1 MTQTSKNSA
10 SEDLARLQRWPH
22 AAESWQHAQRHLR
35 AGNHAAALA
44 IYRNLA
50 QMFPGVPQLWAE
62 LGSAAAGDLDFTE
75 ADLAFRRAMELA
87 PSDAKLLVFLFTQYY
102 HLRRLDQ
109 ALACL
114 RRAVEADPGSVD
126 VRLTLATWLERIR
139 HLDEA
144 WDCIETCPAQHPKN
158 VQVLFVRAFLLHR
171 KGLNEEAET
180 ALRDLLK
187 TVPLPSD
194 VLVNA
199 YHLLGVVLDALGQ
212 YDEALIWLGKSKTLR
227 RQTVDAAAL
236 EQAYEKTNQA
246 RRQLLAELK
255 PETMRRW
262 REESAATPCPH
273 PLALLGGAMR
283 SGTTLIE
290 QIFGAHPD
298 ILVFDESMPSLAEL
312 LKPLNSPPPT
322 PGLTLTSLNALTA
335 ARRAQ
340 LTGRYL
346 KSLLREVEEEPGNSV
361 LLDKN
366 PSTTAWLPVWLRF
379 FPQSKIIITL
389 RDPRDV
395 VISCHFQNVQAD
407 WGIVNFAS
415 LEKTAKFYALSMDVW
430 LRMRELGG
438 FDWIETR
445 YEDMVGNLE
454 AEGRRVTNFLG
465 LPWHEAQAKYY
476 ETTRR
481 KFVHSPTYG
490 EVTQPIHNRAVR
502 RWEHYAEA
510 LAPLQ
515 ASLEP
520 YLQAFGYS

>member
-1 MTQTSKNSA
+1 
-10 SEDLARLQRWPH
+10 
-22 AAESWQHAQRHLR
+22 
-35 AGNHAAALA
+35 
-44 IYRNLA
+44 
-50 QMFPGVPQLWAE
+50 
-62 LGSAAAGDLDFTE
+62 
-75 ADLAFRRAMELA
+75 MELA

-102 HLRRLDQ
+102 HLRRLDV

-144 WDCIETCPAQHPKN
+144 WECIETCLAQHSKN

-171 KGLNEEAET
+171 KGLNEEAEA
-180 ALRDLLK
+180 ALRDLLQ
-187 TVPLPSD
+187 TAAPPPSD
-194 VLVNA
+194 VMVNA
-199 YHLLGVVLDALGQ
+199 CHLLGVVLDALGQ
-212 YDEALIWLGKSKTLR
+212 YSEALIWLGKSKTLR
-227 RQTVDAAAL
+227 RPTVNAAAL
-236 EQAYEKTNQA
+236 EQTYEKTNQA

-255 PETMRRW
+255 PETMQRW
-262 REESAATPCPH
+262 GEESAVAPCPH
-273 PLALLGGAMR
+273 SLALLGGAMR
-283 SGTTLIE
+283 SGTTLVE
-290 QIFGAHPD
+290 QILGAQPD
-298 ILVFDESMPSLAEL
+298 VLVFDESMPSLAEL
-312 LKPLNSPPPT
+312 LKPLNSQPSG
-322 PGLTLTSLNALTA
+322 PGWSLASLDALPAT
-335 ARRAQ
+335 RRAQ
-340 LTGRYL
+340 LTDRYL
-346 KSLLREVEEEPGNSV
+346 KSLLREIEDEPGHRV

-379 FPQSKIIITL
+379 FPQSKVIIAL

-395 VISCHFQNVQAD
+395 VVSCYFQSVPAD
-407 WGIVNFAS
+407 WGIVSFAS

-445 YEDMVGNLE
+445 YEDVVGNLE

-465 LPWHEAQAKYY
+465 LPWHEAQATYY
-476 ETTRR
+476 ETARR

-490 EVTQPIHNRAVR
+490 EVTKPVHNRAVR

>member
-1 MTQTSKNSA
+1 MS
-10 SEDLARLQRWPH
+10 
-22 AAESWQHAQRHLR
+22 
-35 AGNHAAALA
+35 
-44 IYRNLA
+44 
-50 QMFPGVPQLWAE
+50 PGVPHLWAE
-62 LGSAAAGDLDFTE
+62 LGSAAAGDLDFTL
-75 ADLAFRRAMELA
+75 ADLAFRRALELA

-109 ALACL
+109 ALTCL

-139 HLDEA
+139 NLDEA
-144 WDCIETCPAQHPKN
+144 WECIETCLAQHPKN
-158 VQVLFVRAFLLHR
+158 VQALYVRAFLLHR
-171 KGLNEEAET
+171 KGLNEEAEA

-187 TVPLPSD
+187 TGAALPSD
-194 VLVNA
+194 VLVNV

-212 YDEALIWLGKSKTLR
+212 YSEALIWLGKSKTLR
-227 RQTVDAAAL
+227 RQTVNAAAL
-236 EQAYEKTNQA
+236 EQAFEKTNQA
-246 RRQLLAELK
+246 RRELLAELK

-262 REESAATPCPH
+262 RDESAATPCPH
-273 PLALLGGAMR
+273 PLVLLGGAMR
-283 SGTTLIE
+283 SGTTLIG
-290 QIFGAHPD
+290 QILGAHPD
-298 ILVFDESMPSLAEL
+298 VLVFDESMPSLAEL
-312 LKPLNSPPPT
+312 LKPLNSQPPG
-322 PGLTLTSLNALTA
+322 PGVTLASLNALPAT
-335 ARRAQ
+335 RRAQ

-346 KSLLREVEEEPGNSV
+346 KSLLRETHDDPGDRL

-379 FPQSKIIITL
+379 FPQSKIIIAL

-395 VISCHFQNVQAD
+395 VISCYFQNIPAD
-407 WGIVNFAS
+407 WGIVNFAN
-415 LEKTAKFYALSMDVW
+415 LEKAAKFYALSMDVW
-430 LRMRELGG
+430 LRMRELRG

-445 YEDMVGNLE
+445 YEDVVGNLE
-454 AEGRRVTNFLG
+454 AEGRRVTHFLG
-465 LPWHEAQAKYY
+465 LPWHESQATYY

-490 EVTQPIHNRAVR
+490 EVTKPVHNRAVR

-515 ASLEP
+515 ANLEP